1 MLIGCALVMSVT
13 SCKKTYTC
21 ECETTS
27 NYAGGSPDVNKSTVK
42 EYSAKMSEKQA
53 QAACDHEAETI
64 KSTFVNSFT
73 ENGTLSNTANVTT
86 ECELK

>member
-1 MLIGCALVMSVT
+1 MGCALIMSVT

-21 ECETTS
+21 ECVTTS
-27 NYAGGSPDVNKSTVK
+27 TYGSGVAPSINKSTVK

-64 KSTFVNSFT
+64 KSTFDNSFT
-73 ENGTLSNTANVTT
+73 ENGSTSNFANVSTD
-86 ECELK
+86 CELK